1 MKQVFNKY
9 PWIIVVI
16 IIGIYL
22 ILRRFGIMPDILAKS
37 ENEKEEDHK
46 VNESKLSYEKSQYK
60 TWANML
66 QGYMDTDDWTNPTDE
81 EGIFHIYYKMQTD
94 DDVKELNNAFG
105 SRPYTGDP
113 YDIFSQGDE
122 YTLGGWFAKE
132 LDDDEMKKLNL
143 ILKNRN
149 IKFRY

>member
-1 MKQVFNKY
+1 
-9 PWIIVVI
+9 
-16 IIGIYL
+16 
-22 ILRRFGIMPDILAKS
+22 
-37 ENEKEEDHK
+37 
-46 VNESKLSYEKSQYK
+46 
-60 TWANML
+60 ML

-81 EGIFHIYYKMQTD
+81 EGIYSIYYKMQND

-113 YDIFSQGDE
+113 YDIWPQADE
-122 YTLGGWFAKE
+122 YTLGGWFSKE
-132 LDDDEMKKLNL
+132 LDSYEMKKLNL